1 MILAGKGGKAPGKRS
16 RGEAASDAWMDDQE
30 SARFHA
36 RSHHRKTAAST
47 SRSKGATPLAP
58 EDANATV
65 IEVFPQLC
73 RVRLDED
80 GTERLCSY
88 RRAQVYE
95 HGLGGEGTRERSP
108 VAVGDRVKASAS
120 NPQSGVVEGVALRQ
134 NQLVRPAPGR
144 ERSENSGVQPVH
156 VVAANI
162 DDLVIVASTLNPDF
176 SPGLIDRFLVA
187 AQMGGIRPVLC
198 VSKIDLLPDATTKP
212 WEIYRSLGIP
222 IFEISSKSGTGVGVL
237 RTALTGRKVVFCGH
251 SGVGK
256 TSLLR
261 QLTESEIGRVGEVS
275 EVTGKGR
282 HTTTSAVLLHGPGNS
297 LWIDTPGMR
306 AFGLLGVKPETLQQY
321 FPELEAAPCAEKPCS
336 HGPETE
342 SPGCA
347 ARGLPRY
354 ESFSRIR
361 QSLLDGEG

>member
-1 MILAGKGGKAPGKRS
+1 MAGRNGKHTGRRGKGD
-16 RGEAASDAWMDDQE
+16 AASEDWMDDQQ

-36 RSHHRKTAAST
+36 RSHHRKISAST
-47 SRSKGATPLAP
+47 ARSKGAAPLEA
-58 EDANATV
+58 EEANSTV

-73 RVRLDED
+73 RVRLDTD
-80 GTERLCSY
+80 GSERLCSY

-108 VAVGDRVKASAS
+108 VAVGDRVRASTADS
-120 NPQSGVVEGVALRQ
+120 QSGVVEGVARRQ

-144 ERSENSGVQPVH
+144 ERDENSGVLPIH

-162 DDLVIVASTLNPDF
+162 EDLVIVASAVQPEF

-187 AQMGGIRPVLC
+187 AQISGIRPVLC
-198 VSKIDLLPDATTKP
+198 VSKLDLVDDGQRPWGLYSDLGLPV
-212 WEIYRSLGIP
+212 
-222 IFEISSKSGTGVGVL
+222 FEISSKSGLGVDVL
-237 RTALTGRKVVFCGH
+237 RQELSGRRVVFCGH

-261 QLTESEIGRVGEVS
+261 QLTRAEVGRVGEVS
-275 EVTGKGR
+275 EATGKGR
-282 HTTTSAVLLHGPGNS
+282 HTTTSAVLLHAPGNS

-306 AFGLLGVKPETLQQY
+306 AFGLLGVRPETLQQY
-321 FPELEAAPCAEKPCS
+321 FTELEVAPCAQKPCS

-342 SPGCA
+342 NPGCA

-361 QSLLDGEG
+361 TSLLEGEG

>member
-1 MILAGKGGKAPGKRS
+1 MAGKGGKFSGKRG
-16 RGEAASDAWMDDQE
+16 RGDAASDAWMDDQE

-36 RSHHRKTAAST
+36 RSHHRKVSAST
-47 SRSKGATPLAP
+47 SRSKGATPL
-58 EDANATV
+58 ELDQANATV

-73 RVRLDED
+73 RVRLDEA
-80 GTERLCSY
+80 GGERLCSY

-108 VAVGDRVKASAS
+108 VAVGDRVKAAS
-120 NPQSGVVEGVALRQ
+120 TNPQSGVIEGVARRQ

-144 ERSENSGVQPVH
+144 ERAENSTVQPVH
-156 VVAANI
+156 VVATNI

-187 AQMGGIRPVLC
+187 AQIGGIRPVLC
-198 VSKIDLLPDATTKP
+198 VSKIDLLPEGAART
-212 WEIYRSLGIP
+212 WEIYRDLGIP
-222 IFEISSKSGTGVGVL
+222 IFEISSKSGHGLDEL
-237 RTALTGRKVVFCGH
+237 RAVLTGRKVVFCGH

-261 QLTESEIGRVGEVS
+261 QLTGSEIGRVGEVS
-275 EVTGKGR
+275 DVTGKGR

-361 QSLLDGEG
+361 QSLLEGEG